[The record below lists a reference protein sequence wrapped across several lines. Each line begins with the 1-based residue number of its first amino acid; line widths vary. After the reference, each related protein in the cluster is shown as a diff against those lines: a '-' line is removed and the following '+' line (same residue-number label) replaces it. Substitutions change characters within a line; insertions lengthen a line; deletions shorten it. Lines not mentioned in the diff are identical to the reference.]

1 MSKMKTNRA
10 AAKRFKLTG
19 SGRIKRNKAYHG
31 HLFTA
36 KSPKRLRNLR
46 KSSLHKPPGIAESL
60 DWAKTLLLMNEGN
73 ITDEIVQNTIGC
85 VLKHKDDIE
94 FVRNKAVQELLVLI
108 D

>member
-1 MSKMKTNRA
+1 MGNGKMKTNRA

-46 KSSLHKPPGIAESL
+46 RSS
-60 DWAKTLLLMNEGN
+60 TLAAS
-73 ITDEIVQNTIGC
+73 DEARARKMLG
-85 VLKHKDDIE
+85 K
-94 FVRNKAVQELLVLI
+94 
-108 D
+108 